1 MTNLPQLIEPLESR
15 IAPAIV
21 IANPIFDITAA
32 TGQKGAS
39 IDLGKLVDPSKSYR
53 TTVEFVTNFTMPGQ
67 SQPAVIQMQ
76 LFDDKAPET
85 VANFL
90 RYLNNPNK
98 AADFDGVIFHRLGAG
113 FIIQGGGYN
122 ASDFLNGQ
130 HLATFPTVHNE
141 FDPNDPERS
150 NVTQTVAMAKVP
162 TVNGG
167 GPNSASSEFFINLGN
182 NNLSNPNANLDAQ
195 NGGFTVFARI
205 TDASM
210 PVVNALAG
218 LQLFNQSQQ
227 DGTGTPVQNY
237 SGGLPTDNQL
247 ITITDAHV
255 VQPGLG
261 DDGGATFAIDSITD
275 ATSGLPSKL
284 VTAKLNPETNQL
296 DLKFAPNASGVVN
309 VKVKVSKTGEPDMFD
324 EFKVTV
330 KPNLIT
336 DVVSDGLQSTIVPGD
351 TGTAKVSLINNGG
364 ALAKGKVNVKLYLS
378 KSDGTF
384 GDTDK
389 GFTLETDGADPDV
402 LVGELNNVSIN
413 VAAGKAATLAVKFKL
428 PSTGLTDGGKY
439 RLLALVETPT
449 GSTILELHTD
459 DNLGNFTKP
468 TVQLTDSSVLHPFA
482 LAFGTV
488 GGRSNVPITVK
499 DGSNHDVT
507 LRLAGP
513 GSGAVTQNSDGTV
526 DITLTGTTAASTL
539 KLTAGKGIVAD
550 LDDLFINDT
559 IGSVSLGNT
568 HLHGHFTAS
577 GGAKSIVFGD
587 LGNTSGDPLQDIDKT
602 MSIGVFPV
610 ATQKLALSLGEVHD
624 YSLISDMPIGSLL
637 AKTWLNNETA
647 TGANTI
653 GAPSIGTLKIA
664 EDLEA
669 SVVTVDSTKLGVFSV
684 GGSLHGVT
692 VRTTGDVGTVTVG
705 NLDGSQFLVGLSA
718 QPDEISDF
726 VTGKTISAFTVKG
739 TMSDSV
745 IAAAKITTA
754 TVAAVDGTAGSTT
767 KGIFADAIKSY
778 LHKGFPK
785 KVNLDAPTVVETV
798 GNYTVQV
805 F

>member
-1 MTNLPQLIEPLESR
+1 MTNLPQMIEPLESR
-15 IAPAIV
+15 IAPALV

-53 TTVEFVTNFTMPGQ
+53 TTIELVTNFTLPGQ
-67 SQPAVIQMQ
+67 SQPGVIQIQ

-98 AADFDGVIFHRLGAG
+98 SADYDGVIFHRLVQG
-113 FIIQGGGYN
+113 FVLQGGGFN
-122 ASDFLNGQ
+122 ASDFLDQ
-130 HLATFPTVHNE
+130 KHLSTFPTVHNE
-141 FDPNDPERS
+141 YDPNDPERS
-150 NVTQTVAMAKVP
+150 NIVQTVAMAKVASG
-162 TVNGG
+162 TGG
-167 GPNSASSEFFINLGN
+167 GPNSASSEFFINLADN
-182 NNLSNPNANLDAQ
+182 SSNLNAQ
-195 NGGFTVFARI
+195 NGGFTVFGRV

-210 PVVNALAG
+210 PVVNAIAG
-218 LQLFNQSQQ
+218 LQLYNSSA
-227 DGTGTPVQNY
+227 PVQNF
-237 SGGLPTDNQL
+237 SGGVPTENQL

-255 VQPGLG
+255 VPPGLG

-275 ATSGLPSKL
+275 ATTGLPSKL
-284 VTAKLNPETNQL
+284 VTTKLNPETNQL

-309 VKVKVSKTGEPDMFD
+309 VKVKVSKTGEPDVFD

-330 KPNLIT
+330 EPNLIT
-336 DVVSDGLQSTIVPGD
+336 DVVADGLKSTIVPGD
-351 TGTAKVSLINNGG
+351 TGTAKVSLVNNGG

-378 KSDGTF
+378 KSNGALD
-384 GDTDK
+384 DTDK

-402 LVGELNNVSIN
+402 LVGELDNVSIN
-413 VAAGKAATLAVKFKL
+413 VAAGKAATLAVKYKV
-428 PSTGLTDGGKY
+428 PSTGLADGSKY
-439 RLLALVETPT
+439 RLLAVVETPT
-449 GSTILELHTD
+449 GSKVVELHSD
-459 DNLGNFTKP
+459 DNVGNFTKEN
-468 TVQLTDSSVLHPFA
+468 TSLTDSSVLHQFA

-499 DGSNHDVT
+499 DGSNNDVT
-507 LRLAGP
+507 LRLTGP
-513 GSGAVTQNSDGTV
+513 GSGAVTKNSDGTV

-539 KLTAGKGIVAD
+539 KLTAGKGIVANI
-550 LDDLFINDT
+550 DDLFINDT

-568 HLHGHFTAS
+568 HLHGHLTAS
-577 GGAKSIVFGD
+577 GGAKSLIFGD
-587 LGNTSGDPLQDIDKT
+587 LGNTSDDPLQDIDKT
-602 MSIGVFPV
+602 ISIGIFPV

-624 YSLISDMPIGSLL
+624 YSLISDMPIGSVL
-637 AKTWLNNETA
+637 AKTWVNAEAT

-664 EDLEA
+664 GDLEA

-705 NLDGSQFLVGLSA
+705 DLEGSQFLVGLTA

-726 VTGKTISAFTVKG
+726 VTGKTITSFTVKG

-754 TVAAVDGTAGSTT
+754 TVAAVDGVAGSTT

-785 KVNLDAPTVVETV
+785 ELNLDAPAVVETV